1 MILKNYIL
9 FIFIILCSIESVS
22 AQQASVLI
30 DGNPSTL
37 LPNLSLPYWLK
48 AGQTI
53 APSAYVKRI
62 SGIEFSFD
70 TSRHQLEMSSILNI
84 ENTST
89 VPAGKV
95 WKIEA
100 LSFDTLVK
108 TAILNDQKAAY
119 TAGGTST
126 TGSDANA
133 LKVGDLYQGGVIAYI
148 FKPGEQGYV
157 PGQVHG
163 MIAAMSAFLI
173 TGYWGNC
180 ANCGSTLSS
189 IGGGKANTDSILAHD
204 SLSGASLACKNYN
217 AGGFND
223 WYCPS
228 AYELQ
233 LIAHTSSQLGD
244 LYQNYAIMVTS
255 TESNVGSI
263 YVWYPY
269 QNGKIIDGIWPK
281 GFSGYSVLPV
291 RLF

>member
-37 LPNLSLPYWLK
+37 LPNLSFPYWLK

-84 ENTST
+84 ENTAT

-108 TAILNDQKAAY
+108 TAILNDQKAVY

-133 LKVGDLYQGGVIAYI
+133 LKVGDLYQGGIVAYL

-157 PGQVHG
+157 AGQQHG
-163 MIAAMSAFLI
+163 MIVAM
-173 TGYWGNC
+173 GYLVEQSIYSTRSH
-180 ANCGSTLSS
+180 CGAYGSG
-189 IGGGKANTDSILAHD
+189 IGAGRANTDSILSHD
-204 SLSGASLACKNYN
+204 SLGTAALLCRNFN
-217 AGGFND
+217 GGGFND
-223 WYCPS
+223 WYLPS
-228 AYELQ
+228 ALELQ
-233 LIAHTSSQLGD
+233 VMINAQITVLIYSPPCWSSTEFSD
-244 LYQNYAIMVTS
+244 TDVYVTS
-255 TESNVGSI
+255 GSYVGT
-263 YVWYPY
+263 
-269 QNGKIIDGIWPK
+269 QPK
-281 GFSGYSVLPV
+281 TNPLYTLPV